1 MDHDMIDRCGIH
13 CIHAEN
19 VEAAREQMLP
29 DSTARS
35 LADLFKTLGDITR
48 LKLMVALM
56 HSELC
61 VCDLAAVTGVSES
74 AVSHQLRILRMQ
86 DLVRFR
92 RDGKIMYYSLA
103 DEHVRSLFHQG
114 LEHVNE

>member
-1 MDHDMIDRCGIH
+1 MIDRCGIH

-19 VEAAREQMLP
+19 VRSAREQMLP

-92 RDGKIMYYSLA
+92 RDGKIMYYTLA
-103 DEHVRSLFHQG
+103 DEHVRALFFQG

>member
-1 MDHDMIDRCGIH
+1 MDHELIDRCGIN
-13 CIHAEN
+13 CIHAEK
-19 VEAAREQMLP
+19 VRSAREQMLP
-29 DSTARS
+29 DSKVRS

-48 LKLMVALM
+48 LKLVLALM
-56 HSELC
+56 HGELC

-92 RDGKIMYYSLA
+92 RDGKIMYYTLA
-103 DEHVRSLFHQG
+103 DAHVRSLFSQG
-114 LEHVNE
+114 LELVNE